1 MSSQVP
7 KFLLG
12 GIQFKRNFIGANTL
26 KTTGYGVFECSVKV
40 LPLFLVIRYAGTT
53 KFLLT

>member
-1 MSSQVP
+1 M
-7 KFLLG
+7 LG

>member
-1 MSSQVP
+1 MSSQLP

-26 KTTGYGVFECSVKV
+26 KTSAYGVFECAVKV
-40 LPLFLVIRYAGTT
+40 VPLFLIIRYAG
-53 KFLLT
+53 K